1 MVRATGRVGSAIM
14 DSARCGDTGDGGATL
29 RTRRWR
35 RVLSLA
41 PVAIVAVATV
51 AVAIVAV
58 APPVPAAVGTSVQMV
73 DNEPDLT
80 NWHFDPADV
89 TVAVG
94 STVVWHNKGNQQH
107 SVTAD
112 DGSFDSGLKD
122 PGTDF
127 QRAFPKIGVY
137 SYHCRPHPWM
147 TGKVHVVAAEA
158 VAASA
163 PSSTT
168 VTTAAP
174 TTTTAAQPTATGAA
188 GGAAAGSTTAPAGSG
203 SGATGTA
210 PASGS
215 ATPAPEAAP
224 AGSHHRSG
232 GHLAGTIALVLGPT
246 LAGLALG
253 ARLRRSKA

>member
-1 MVRATGRVGSAIM
+1 MRVTGRVGSAIM
-14 DSARCGDTGDGGATL
+14 ESAWWGDAGNGGATL
-29 RTRRWR
+29 RTRRWP

-41 PVAIVAVATV
+41 PVAIMAVATV
-51 AVAIVAV
+51 TV
-58 APPVPAAVGTSVQMV
+58 APPVPAAVGTTVQMV

-112 DGSFDSGLKD
+112 DGSFDSGLED

-127 QRAFPKIGVY
+127 QRVFPKIGVY

-158 VAASA
+158 AAASA

-168 VTTAAP
+168 ATTAAP
-174 TTTTAAQPTATGAA
+174 TTTTAAQPTTTVATAGAA
-188 GGAAAGSTTAPAGSG
+188 PGSTTAPAGN

-215 ATPAPEAAP
+215 ATPAPQAAP
-224 AGSHHRSG
+224 ASHHRSG
-232 GHLAGTIALVLGPT
+232 GHLAGTIAVVLGPT

-253 ARLRRSKA
+253 ARLRRSRA